1 MAKLNDNGW
10 SRCEKKLDIT
20 DKEIR
25 ALFEMIDRD
34 KSGTLTMRVNILNY
48 QIKITITKC
57 DFKKSLFLL
66 IFLGSQK
73 SM

>member
-10 SRCEKKLDIT
+10 SRCEKKHEIT

-34 KSGTLTMRVNILNY
+34 KSGTLTMRVNKIIILKMNCY
-48 QIKITITKC
+48 IS
-57 DFKKSLFLL
+57 KSISLLFLC
-66 IFLGSQK
+66 IFQGSQK